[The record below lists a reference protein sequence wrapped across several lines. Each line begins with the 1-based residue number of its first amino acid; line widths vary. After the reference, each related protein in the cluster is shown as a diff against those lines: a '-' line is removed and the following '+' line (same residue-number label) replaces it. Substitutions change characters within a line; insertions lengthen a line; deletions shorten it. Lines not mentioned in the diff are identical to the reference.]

1 MYLRKKCRV
10 YLKTGARYQPPCL
23 KRNAVLPGV
32 FTGPDDLFYRN
43 RHLVRVTLRPG
54 SSLKTMDGQVSPRKT
69 DTSFPH
75 PQVRQFTDMKSGKRN
90 STLTPGA
97 PAIVR
102 GGRLKFDPDDPEQ
115 GAFFMN
121 EKNQLTRV
129 PEVLTNNFSR
139 LVFMVPADLPPG
151 VYRFVVKSKL
161 NTRATQV
168 WRTRQYTAC

>member
-1 MYLRKKCRV
+1 M
-10 YLKTGARYQPPCL
+10 AE
-23 KRNAVLPGV
+23 
-32 FTGPDDLFYRN
+32 
-43 RHLVRVTLRPG
+43 
-54 SSLKTMDGQVSPRKT
+54 QVSPRKT

-121 EKNQLTRV
+121 EKNQLSRV

-161 NTRATQV
+161 NTRQLRSGELDSTLLAE
-168 WRTRQYTAC
+168 